1 MSKLWQ
7 VHIELL
13 RGYPVVSLLG
23 LIFNGPEPES
33 PHARQFLLS
42 LWKVAQ
48 NNLEKSSYTLSMAD
62 EQDNDSSIIMINLVD
77 RPIITKSHFSE
88 ITHFQFLT
96 MIRIV

>member
-48 NNLEKSSYTLSMAD
+48 NNLEKSSYTPFRWPMNKIMTLPLS
-62 EQDNDSSIIMINLVD
+62 
-77 RPIITKSHFSE
+77 
-88 ITHFQFLT
+88 
-96 MIRIV
+96 